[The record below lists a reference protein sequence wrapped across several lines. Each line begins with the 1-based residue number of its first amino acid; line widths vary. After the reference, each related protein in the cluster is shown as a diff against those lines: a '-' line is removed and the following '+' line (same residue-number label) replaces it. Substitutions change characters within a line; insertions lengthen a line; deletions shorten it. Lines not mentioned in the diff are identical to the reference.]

1 MKALKL
7 FLPLAFVAL
16 MLVSCEA
23 SLGSITFSG
32 QVELSPSVVKN
43 GDVVSFSVHPQVI
56 DLGSVSVSVSQT
68 IKINGKSPIKYLVY
82 YIDDVEVARSSDR
95 GDYYGVDCKIE
106 ELSAGS
112 HIVTAH
118 CIPRSGWEIIENI
131 KKFLRP
137 RTLLNQP
144 TIGIT
149 IPLAIR

>member
-7 FLPLAFVAL
+7 FLPLAFVAF

-43 GDVVSFSVHPQVI
+43 GDVVSFSVHRSI
-56 DLGSVSVSVSQT
+56 SLNQT
-68 IKINGKSPIKYLVY
+68 IIVGRSPIKYVVY

-131 KKFLRP
+131 KNA
-137 RTLLNQP
+137 TLEINE
-144 TIGIT
+144 
-149 IPLAIR
+149 

>member
-43 GDVVSFSVHPQVI
+43 GDVVSFSVHRSI
-56 DLGSVSVSVSQT
+56 SLNQT
-68 IKINGKSPIKYLVY
+68 IIVGRSPIKYVVY

-131 KKFLRP
+131 KNA
-137 RTLLNQP
+137 TLEINE
-144 TIGIT
+144 
-149 IPLAIR
+149 